1 MPPRRISLSLSLSLT
16 LELIKYLMKWRK
28 YRSISL
34 LQYNSV
40 RVTPLSHRAAIRH
53 PAPRSRCVCCV
64 AIHHLAPCS
73 YLAHHQSRM
82 SLLSPLTHCGF
93 TRSCPALGA
102 RTDGHISTR
111 DASAPR
117 FFLERT
123 SSPLLPMPSS
133 PDSPGTR
140 VLRLRPSPPPPS
152 LVVVVAD
159 SRIRLTRSIL

>member
-1 MPPRRISLSLSLSLT
+1 MVALTCRLLLLLLPMTASYCPEQMSCDGVGDATSPCHPVASLSLSLSLT

-40 RVTPLSHRAAIRH
+40 RVAPLSHRAAIRH

-64 AIHHLAPCS
+64 AIHHPAPCS

-82 SLLSPLTHCGF
+82 SLLSPLTHSGF

-117 FFLERT
+117 FFLE
-123 SSPLLPMPSS
+123 
-133 PDSPGTR
+133 
-140 VLRLRPSPPPPS
+140 
-152 LVVVVAD
+152 
-159 SRIRLTRSIL
+159 